1 MELSAYIQ
9 GDLSPSKKTE
19 AIQIL
24 LNQKNILK
32 ILRN

>member
-24 LNQKNILK
+24 LNQKK
-32 ILRN
+32 HT